1 MKKRVLSMVLAGL
14 LAVSM
19 AVPTRAA
26 GVEFTDV
33 PSSHWAHSS
42 ISEMADKGVVSGTG
56 NNKYSPNATVSY
68 AQFSTMI
75 ARSFYN
81 DQIEGGGDK
90 WYSSFMATVEK
101 VGALEGTKVLDNDSL
116 AETGINRYEMAQ
128 VIYNVMSQ
136 KGVTIPNNFDTSKIG
151 DWPAIPAN
159 YQKAV
164 SACYSLGT
172 LSGTDG
178 KGTFSGTTMM
188 TRAQAA
194 VVMDRLLEVCS
205 GCTPSTPVVPEKPG
219 EIPAGATHITTRDQ
233 LTSQQGFTISNG
245 VFHSDGTGSA
255 GSVSQMSIDPS
266 GYNTITFT
274 VQALDRD
281 VQVVISHKDRTQ
293 GYFERGVTEILG
305 VVKAGKSQIF
315 TVSCSAYK
323 TFGIQPGDYQKMV
336 EYYGSDTGIARYLVE
351 CYISDIYLY

>member
-1 MKKRVLSMVLAGL
+1 MKKRRL
-14 LAVSM
+14 
-19 AVPTRAA
+19 AA
-26 GVEFTDV
+26 GALSIALALTMVSTSAFAASVEFTDV

-68 AQFSTMI
+68 AQFATMI

-101 VGALEGTKVLDNDSL
+101 VGALEGTEVLGNDSL

-128 VIYNVMSQ
+128 VMYNVMSQ
-136 KGVTIPNNFDTSKIG
+136 KGVSIPGDFDTSKIG
-151 DWPAIPAN
+151 DWSSIPAN

-172 LSGTDG
+172 LSGTDS
-178 KGTFSGTTMM
+178 KGTFNGNGQM

-205 GCTPSTPVVPEKPG
+205 GGTPSTPVVPET
-219 EIPAGATHITTRDQ
+219 PAGAVQITSKKQ
-233 LTSQQGFTISNG
+233 LTSRAGAVECEGGF
-245 VFHSDGTGSA
+245 HMDGSGLTYGDAVIAFTTSGKSTLTFELKA
-255 GSVSQMSIDPS
+255 GDIDVLLKGTLRGKDQSIWEPAE
-266 GYNTITFT
+266 
-274 VQALDRD
+274 VR
-281 VQVVISHKDRTQ
+281 
-293 GYFERGVTEILG
+293 ELG
-305 VVKAGKSQIF
+305 VVPAGTSQSF
-315 TVSCSAYK
+315 TVDVSALQSVALIPRDDGN
-323 TFGIQPGDYQKMV
+323 GI
-336 EYYGSDTGIARYLVE
+336 SFAE
-351 CYISDIYLY
+351 CWITNITLS

>member
-1 MKKRVLSMVLAGL
+1 MKKQVLSMVLAGTL
-14 LAVSM
+14 
-19 AVPTRAA
+19 AVPTSAA

-56 NNKYSPNATVSY
+56 NNKYSPDLTVSY
-68 AQFSTMI
+68 AQFATMI

-81 DQIEGGGDK
+81 DQIEDGGDK
-90 WYSSFMATVEK
+90 WYSSFMDTVEK

-116 AETGINRYEMAQ
+116 VETGINRYEMAQ
-128 VIYNVMSQ
+128 VMYNVMSQ

-151 DWPAIPAN
+151 DWSSIPAN

-172 LSGTDG
+172 LSGTDS

-194 VVMDRLLEVCS
+194 VVMDRLLEVCN
-205 GCTPSTPVVPEKPG
+205 GGTPTTPVVPEKPG

-255 GSVSQMSIDPS
+255 GSVSQMRVDTND
-266 GYNTITFT
+266 YNTLTFT

-281 VQVVISHKDRTQ
+281 VQVAVGHKGRSQ
-293 GYFERGVTEILG
+293 GYFESGITESLG
-305 VVKAGKSQIF
+305 VVKSGTSQTF
-315 TVSCSAYK
+315 TINCSTYK
-323 TFGIQPGDYQKMV
+323 WLEIQPGDYRKMV
-336 EYYGSDTGIARYLVE
+336 EYEGTTTGVAVYLVE

>member
-1 MKKRVLSMVLAGL
+1 MV
-14 LAVSM
+14 
-19 AVPTRAA
+19 A
-26 GVEFTDV
+26 GV
-33 PSSHWAHSS
+33 
-42 ISEMADKGVVSGTG
+42 G
-56 NNKYSPNATVSY
+56 NNLFAPDTTVSY
-68 AQFSTMI
+68 AQFATMI

-81 DQIEGGGDK
+81 DQIEGEGDK
-90 WYSSFMATVEK
+90 WYSSFMATAEK
-101 VGALEGTKVLDNDSL
+101 VGILEGTQVLGNESL
-116 AETGINRYEMAQ
+116 GEAGINRYEMAQ
-128 VIYNVMSQ
+128 VMYNVMSQ
-136 KGVTIPNNFDTSKIG
+136 KGVSIPNNFDTSKIG
-151 DWPAIPAN
+151 DWSSIPAN

-172 LSGTDG
+172 LSGTDS

-205 GCTPSTPVVPEKPG
+205 GSTPSTEKPG

-255 GSVSQMSIDPS
+255 GSVSRMRIDPS

-281 VQVVISHKDRTQ
+281 VQVSVAHRDK
-293 GYFERGVTEILG
+293 GLPYFEVGETEILG
-305 VVKAGKSQIF
+305 VVTAGTSQSF
-315 TVSCSAYK
+315 TVGCSAYE
-323 TFGIQPGDYQKMV
+323 TFTIQPGDYQWLVDEDFRWGKISNV
-336 EYYGSDTGIARYLVE
+336 LVE